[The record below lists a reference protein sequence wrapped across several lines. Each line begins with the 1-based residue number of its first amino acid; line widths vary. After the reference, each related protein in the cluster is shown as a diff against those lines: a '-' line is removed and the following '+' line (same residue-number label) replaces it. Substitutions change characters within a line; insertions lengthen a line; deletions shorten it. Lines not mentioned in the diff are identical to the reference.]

1 MEAQRLLA
9 AAYAA
14 VPYGSA
20 LGQSVAISGHL
31 CVQLVGFAL
40 GLVVALDEAGRCQ
53 RCWRGR
59 WCGRAGDGEARSDSC
74 SKLSVF
80 SLLLRICRRRHRLP
94 RRRLKVLRTRAH
106 AHAHGACSA
115 RDAAI
120 VAVLG
125 PGALLIATECA

>member
-20 LGQSVAISGHL
+20 LGQSVAISGHQ

-40 GLVVALDEAGRCQ
+40 GLVVALHEAGRCQ

-59 WCGRAGDGEARSDSC
+59 WCGRAGDVEARSESC
-74 SKLSVF
+74 SKLSI
-80 SLLLRICRRRHRLP
+80 LLRLQ
-94 RRRLKVLRTRAH
+94 VLRTRAH
-106 AHAHGACSA
+106 AHAHGARSA
-115 RDAAI
+115 RDVAI

-125 PGALLIATECA
+125 PGALLIATECD